1 MESIYGK
8 TKEQLETFFIENGDK
23 KFRAIQV
30 FEGLY
35 KQRVKKFDDIKNI
48 SNDAKKLLRENFNND
63 YLKIITKQSDKDVWK
78 YLFELNDG
86 EKVEAVVMNHD
97 YGLSLCVS
105 TQVGCN
111 MGCVFCESGRLK
123 KVRNLETY
131 EMVLQLLTIEEDLS
145 KRISSVVLMGI
156 GEPLDNYDNVINFIK
171 ILNEHKGIDIGIRH
185 ITISTCGLVPK
196 IEKLIDENMQVNLA
210 ISLHAPNDEL
220 RKQIMP
226 IAKVYDINVLMKTV
240 KKYIDKTSR
249 RVTFE
254 YIMLEDINDSEK
266 EAKEL
271 VLLLKGIN
279 CYVNLIPY
287 NETENIGFKRTK
299 KWKILQFYDILKSN
313 NINVTIRKEFGGNV
327 DAACGQLRAK
337 AKEE

>member
-254 YIMLEDINDSEK
+254 YIMLSGVNDTE
-266 EAKEL
+266 ECAKEL
-271 VLLLKGIN
+271 AGLLRGIN
-279 CYVNLIPY
+279 GYVNLIPY
-287 NETENIGFKRTK
+287 NKTSSKYEKSNSNAINK
-299 KWKILQFYDILKSN
+299 FYDTLKKLK
-313 NINVTIRKEFGGNV
+313 INVTVRREFGSKV
-327 DAACGQLRAK
+327 DAACGQLRSK
-337 AKEE
+337 Y

>member
-254 YIMLEDINDSEK
+254 YIMLSGVNDTE
-266 EAKEL
+266 ECAKEL
-271 VLLLKGIN
+271 AGLLRGIN
-279 CYVNLIPY
+279 GYVNLIPY
-287 NETENIGFKRTK
+287 NKTSSKYEKSNSNAINK
-299 KWKILQFYDILKSN
+299 FYDTLKKLK
-313 NINVTIRKEFGGNV
+313 INVTVRREFGSKV
-327 DAACGQLRAK
+327 DAACDQLRSK
-337 AKEE
+337 Y

>member
-8 TKEQLETFFIENGDK
+8 TKEQLEIFFIENGDK
-23 KFRAIQV
+23 KFRATQV

-63 YLKIITKQSDKDVWK
+63 YLKIIAKQSDKDVWK

-86 EKVEAVVMNHD
+86 EKIEAVVMNHD

-226 IAKVYDINVLMKTV
+226 IAKAYDLNVLMKTV

-254 YIMLEDINDSEK
+254 YIMLSGVNDTEK
-266 EAKEL
+266 CAKEL
-271 VLLLKGIN
+271 AELLRGIN
-279 CYVNLIPY
+279 GYVNLIPY
-287 NETENIGFKRTK
+287 NKTSSKYEKSNSNAINK
-299 KWKILQFYDILKSN
+299 FYDTLKKLK
-313 NINVTIRKEFGGNV
+313 INVTVRREFGSKV
-327 DAACGQLRAK
+327 DAACGQLRSK
-337 AKEE
+337 Y

>member
-63 YLKIITKQSDKDVWK
+63 YLKIIAKQSDKDVWK

-254 YIMLEDINDSEK
+254 YIMLSGVNDTE
-266 EAKEL
+266 ECAKEL
-271 VLLLKGIN
+271 AGLLRGIN
-279 CYVNLIPY
+279 GYVNLIPY
-287 NETENIGFKRTK
+287 NKTSSKYEKSNSNAINK
-299 KWKILQFYDILKSN
+299 FYDTLKKLK
-313 NINVTIRKEFGGNV
+313 INVTVRREFGSKV
-327 DAACGQLRAK
+327 DAACGQLRSK
-337 AKEE
+337 Y

>member
-254 YIMLEDINDSEK
+254 YIMLSGVNDTE
-266 EAKEL
+266 ECAKEL
-271 VLLLKGIN
+271 AGLLRCIN
-279 CYVNLIPY
+279 GYVNLLTYYKTSIKY
-287 NETENIGFKRTK
+287 EKSNSNAINK
-299 KWKILQFYDILKSN
+299 FYDTLKKLK
-313 NINVTIRKEFGGNV
+313 INVTVRREFGSKV
-327 DAACGQLRAK
+327 DAACGQLRSK
-337 AKEE
+337 Y